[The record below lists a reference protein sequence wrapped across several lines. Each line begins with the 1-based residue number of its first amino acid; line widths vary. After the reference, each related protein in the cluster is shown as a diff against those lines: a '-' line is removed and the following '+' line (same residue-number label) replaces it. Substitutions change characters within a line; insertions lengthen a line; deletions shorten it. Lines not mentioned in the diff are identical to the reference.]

1 MCGIS
6 GIFSFNSKIQLD
18 ELKKFNNSLI
28 HRGPDSEGYYLSNNC
43 NFGLANRRLSIV
55 DLSNKANQPISF
67 LNRYYITFNGCI
79 YNYVEI
85 KKELVELGYK
95 FNTTTDTEVLLKS
108 YVEWGEECQKKFNG
122 DWAFAIW
129 DDHKKEIFLS
139 RDRFSVKPLY
149 YFYDNKNFA
158 FASEIKAFKNLN
170 FPIEINSEEISEL
183 TDDLFN
189 DNKTYLKN
197 VYSLGGGCSLTINY
211 KKKIEIKR
219 WWETKDNL
227 IKFSSNINDQIEYFK
242 FLIEDSIKIR
252 LRTDA
257 NFGFTIS
264 GGLDS
269 STLQA
274 FTNKNLK
281 IKTNSFFVDFPNS
294 ELSENR
300 YYEILKKNYNNHYH
314 YINFYNYNLD
324 YDEICKIIEMQESF
338 QFFACSSFLNY
349 SEMSKKNMK
358 VSIDGH
364 GVDELLGGYPFIYE
378 ELINKFSFSFKN
390 KINLKQLQKIYS
402 EISHESTIKDQFIKK
417 KINFKKDIYNNSKLF
432 FKKFLYKRNID
443 KMKINDENINKSKL
457 NSNDNFNDELYDTF
471 HNKSL
476 PIILKNFDRSS
487 MGNSVEI
494 RSPFLDWRIVV
505 FLFSISSNSK
515 IKKGFNKYLLRVS
528 SKNILVDDIRLRKKK
543 IGWQSPKDQLLQQ
556 NSKLFSDVFNDQKF
570 LESNL
575 WNGKK
580 IREQVEKSIKEK
592 NFLNLDNYWKYF
604 NAYLLLKNY

>member
-43 NFGLANRRLSIV
+43 NYGLANRRLSIV

-95 FNTTTDTEVLLKS
+95 FNTATDTEVLLKS

-211 KKKIEIKR
+211 KKK
-219 WWETKDNL
+219 N
-227 IKFSSNINDQIEYFK
+227 
-242 FLIEDSIKIR
+242 
-252 LRTDA
+252 
-257 NFGFTIS
+257 
-264 GGLDS
+264 
-269 STLQA
+269 
-274 FTNKNLK
+274 
-281 IKTNSFFVDFPNS
+281 
-294 ELSENR
+294 
-300 YYEILKKNYNNHYH
+300 
-314 YINFYNYNLD
+314 
-324 YDEICKIIEMQESF
+324 
-338 QFFACSSFLNY
+338 
-349 SEMSKKNMK
+349 
-358 VSIDGH
+358 
-364 GVDELLGGYPFIYE
+364 
-378 ELINKFSFSFKN
+378 
-390 KINLKQLQKIYS
+390 
-402 EISHESTIKDQFIKK
+402 
-417 KINFKKDIYNNSKLF
+417 
-432 FKKFLYKRNID
+432 
-443 KMKINDENINKSKL
+443 
-457 NSNDNFNDELYDTF
+457 
-471 HNKSL
+471 
-476 PIILKNFDRSS
+476 
-487 MGNSVEI
+487 
-494 RSPFLDWRIVV
+494 
-505 FLFSISSNSK
+505 
-515 IKKGFNKYLLRVS
+515 
-528 SKNILVDDIRLRKKK
+528 
-543 IGWQSPKDQLLQQ
+543 
-556 NSKLFSDVFNDQKF
+556 
-570 LESNL
+570 
-575 WNGKK
+575 
-580 IREQVEKSIKEK
+580 
-592 NFLNLDNYWKYF
+592 
-604 NAYLLLKNY
+604 